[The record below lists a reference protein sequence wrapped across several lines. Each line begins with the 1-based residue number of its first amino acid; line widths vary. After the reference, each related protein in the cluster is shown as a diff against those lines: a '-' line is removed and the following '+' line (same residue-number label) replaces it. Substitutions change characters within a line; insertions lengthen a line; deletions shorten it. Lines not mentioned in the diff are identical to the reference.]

1 MKPWSVSST
10 VPGASLTT
18 LLFAVVIVACVYIG
32 REVLVPMTLAI
43 LMSFVLA
50 PPVDFLQ
57 RWYVP
62 RIVAVIGVVLLAF
75 AGVFS
80 LGGLMISQVNQLA
93 SDLPRYQSTL
103 REKIQNL
110 RGIAAGTGT
119 LERASEVL
127 RNLSREID
135 RPNITGLSPAAPSAL
150 PTSPD
155 RPISVEVR
163 QPDPGA
169 LQTLAALIAPLIHP
183 LATTGIIVI
192 FIIFILIQK
201 QDLRNRLVRLAGSR
215 DLQRTTAAMS
225 AAAAFTTCRGR
236 CRKPTSRSCE
246 GSTGCIWSTPSRER
260 GC

>member
-1 MKPWSVSST
+1 MITTFCSAVIVMPETPRMKPWSVSSP

-18 LLFAVVIVACVYIG
+18 LLVAVVIVACVYIG

-93 SDLPRYQSTL
+93 SDLPHYQSTL

-110 RGIAAGTGT
+110 RGITAGTGT

-135 RPNITGLSPAAPSAL
+135 RDDTAL
-150 PTSPD
+150 RGSFSCEVQGSCFQDSCIQPFIDHSPD
-155 RPISVEVR
+155 DTVR
-163 QPDPGA
+163 DS
-169 LQTLAALIAPLIHP
+169 
-183 LATTGIIVI
+183 
-192 FIIFILIQK
+192 
-201 QDLRNRLVRLAGSR
+201 LVKDFA
-215 DLQRTTAAMS
+215 
-225 AAAAFTTCRGR
+225 
-236 CRKPTSRSCE
+236 KV
-246 GSTGCIWSTPSRER
+246 
-260 GC
+260 

>member
-1 MKPWSVSST
+1 MKPWSVST
-10 VPGASLTT
+10 PVPGASLTT

-32 REVLVPMTLAI
+32 RDVLVPMTLAI

-155 RPISVEVR
+155 RH
-163 QPDPGA
+163 PGRGQA
-169 LQTLAALIAPLIHP
+169 TRPRRAANVGGAHRAAHSSAGDDRHYRHLHHLHSHSK
-183 LATTGIIVI
+183 T
-192 FIIFILIQK
+192 
-201 QDLRNRLVRLAGSR
+201 RL
-215 DLQRTTAAMS
+215 
-225 AAAAFTTCRGR
+225 
-236 CRKPTSRSCE
+236 E
-246 GSTGCIWSTPSRER
+246 E
-260 GC
+260 